1 MKFKF
6 NQMMHFYKFYMFY
19 SDQSLETEWKAQQ
32 ILIINVRFY
41 LLTEINRQPTEI
53 ENFNQLPIK

>member
-19 SDQSLETEWKAQQ
+19 GDQSLETEWNAQQ
-32 ILIINVRFY
+32 ILIINMHFY
-41 LLTEINRQPTEI
+41 LLTAINRQPTEI
-53 ENFNQLPIK
+53 ENFNRLPTK

>member
-1 MKFKF
+1 
-6 NQMMHFYKFYMFY
+6 MMHFYKFYMFY

-32 ILIINVRFY
+32 ILIINMRFY
-41 LLTEINRQPTEI
+41 LLTEINWQPTEI